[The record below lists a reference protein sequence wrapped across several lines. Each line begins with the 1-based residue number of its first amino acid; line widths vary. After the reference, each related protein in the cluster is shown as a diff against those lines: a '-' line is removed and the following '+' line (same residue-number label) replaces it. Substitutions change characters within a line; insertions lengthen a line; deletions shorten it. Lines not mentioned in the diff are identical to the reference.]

1 MKLQLC
7 QSVHRGYCMTPGD
20 CLIKINFPAHIYFM
34 CNLLRIIY
42 MTTLVRVVEPL
53 MDLYI
58 YICKCIFECCKYT
71 WTDNLIIHIAKE
83 WA

>member
-1 MKLQLC
+1 
-7 QSVHRGYCMTPGD
+7 
-20 CLIKINFPAHIYFM
+20 
-34 CNLLRIIY
+34 